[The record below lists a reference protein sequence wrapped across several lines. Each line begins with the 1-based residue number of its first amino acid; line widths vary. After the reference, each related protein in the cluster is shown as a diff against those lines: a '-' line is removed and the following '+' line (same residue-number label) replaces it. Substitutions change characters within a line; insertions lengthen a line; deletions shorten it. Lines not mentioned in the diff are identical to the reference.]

1 MNAVDATS
9 PVSHFWFNHERNRVH
24 FAMVIPALFHDVVRE
39 NEIGNLIA
47 QRPQRT
53 AVLGF
58 RKVPIVPAV
67 ANVPI
72 VKEIRPVRAIQLT
85 FGAPCR
91 INWRL
96 KWPTHRNEEF

>member
-1 MNAVDATS
+1 VNAVDATS

-67 ANVPI
+67 PNVPI
-72 VKEIRPVRAIQLT
+72 VEAIKSHSSDSINLWRAVPNH
-85 FGAPCR
+85 GAV
-91 INWRL
+91 
-96 KWPTHRNEEF
+96 KVGDSSQ